1 MSETKGYSLRDL
13 PPPYRWLMGLVPAA
27 VSLAIVFLLPT
38 NHRLPYLIAYPA
50 VVVSAWLWGVGAGI
64 VCAAA
69 TGASIEYFIYSMKVV
84 KVTSLPE
91 GSGLRLAVF
100 IFCSAI
106 VVWLVQEISK
116 LRERAETVELKRQL
130 DRVAADRKLAEE
142 RERTAAAVRMRETRL
157 QMALEGGH
165 VGLWDNDLEND
176 IVQWSDEHYRIIGLE
191 PGSVRPSY
199 ALMQSAIHP
208 DDRAEMARLL
218 NECYSTAKAF
228 RCEYRVVWPD
238 GTVRQVEAQARF
250 ECNAEGKAVRML
262 GVMTDITQRKQSE
275 AALLQSEKLA
285 VAGRLAASIAH
296 EINNP
301 LEAVA
306 NLLYLI
312 VQDDLQPHT
321 REYAELALGEVM
333 RVARITSQTL
343 KFYRQTE
350 AAKLARLSEEIDGVL
365 GLFRGK
371 LAAMNVS
378 VELRYEDDPELR
390 CLTGDLRQVFAN
402 LIVNA
407 VDAMK
412 TGGRLVIRLRHSRDW
427 RNRARRGMRVTI
439 ADSGE
444 GMSLKTREHIYEPFF
459 TTKAEAGTG
468 LGLWLTATIVE
479 RQRGDLRVWSSQLP
493 GRSGTV
499 FSLFLPVED
508 GVLGAEAV
516 EREKEL
522 TESKFA

>member
-1 MSETKGYSLRDL
+1 MSETKGHFLRDL

-27 VSLAIVFLLPT
+27 VSLGVVFMLPT

-50 VVVSAWLWGVGAGI
+50 VVASAWLWGMGAGI
-64 VCAAA
+64 VCAMA
-69 TGASIEYFIYSMKVV
+69 TGASIEYFVYSLKIVT
-84 KVTSLPE
+84 VTSLPQ
-91 GSGLRLAVF
+91 GSGLRLGVF

-106 VVWLVQEISK
+106 VVWLVQQISK
-116 LRERAETVELKRQL
+116 LREKADTVELKRQL
-130 DRVAADRKLAEE
+130 DQVAAEQRLTEE

-199 ALMQSAIHP
+199 AQMQSAIHP
-208 DDRAEMARLL
+208 DDRAETARIF
-218 NECYSTAKAF
+218 NECYSEARAF

-262 GVMTDITQRKQSE
+262 GVMTDITQRKQAE

-312 VQDDLQPHT
+312 GQEELGSQT

-350 AAKLARLSEEIDGVL
+350 AAKLTRLSEEIDGVL

-371 LAAMNVS
+371 LVAVNVN
-378 VELRYEDDPELR
+378 VELRYEDDPELK

-412 TGGRLVIRLRHSRDW
+412 TGGSLVIRLRRSQDW
-427 RNRARRGMRVTI
+427 RDRTRKGMRITI

-444 GMSLKTREHIYEPFF
+444 GMSLKTRERIYEPFF

-493 GRSGTV
+493 GKSGTV

-508 GVLGAEAV
+508 GMLGAEA
-516 EREKEL
+516 ERDET
-522 TESKFA
+522 TESEFA